1 MTSGIGRRGMLG
13 AVAAAAPMLG
23 GAAASDAAAREV
35 GEAFART
42 LNAHD
47 LGAFGALFAPD
58 YLNHQRSAAATPPPA
73 GLTGRQMVIAL
84 FADRLRALPDLTVTV
99 EHLLSGADGVAA
111 SYVYEGTQR
120 GAYLGQPATGR
131 RLRFTSCD
139 IFRLRGGLIVEHW
152 GMSDIAGALAQ
163 IRGG

>member
-1 MTSGIGRRGMLG
+1 MPIDRRRLLG
-13 AVAAAAPMLG
+13 AVAAAPLLV
-23 GAAASDAAAREV
+23 GAAPDEAPARAV

-42 LNAHD
+42 LSAHD
-47 LGAFGALFAPD
+47 LAAFAALFAPD
-58 YLNHQRSAAATPPPA
+58 YVNHQRSAAARPPLP
-73 GLTGRQMVIAL
+73 GMSGRAIVVAL

-99 EHLLSGADGVAA
+99 EHLLPGADGVAA

-152 GMSDIAGALAQ
+152 GMSDTAGALAQ
-163 IRGG
+163 MRAG